1 MDCQFTLLQSCPRTE
16 SHLEERLQSLPAD
29 LDETYERMLLEVQR
43 RGLAFDLW
51 RVLLQLCYAHRP
63 MMIAEVIDGLA
74 VDVGDQAGLNL
85 NRQLQDEDDV
95 LQICS
100 GFVEVDIQVVADH
113 LWSKIFT
120 KFKVLRIAHFTVQ
133 EYLESDRL
141 PKQVGDNFGL
151 NAAVGHQE
159 ITKICLTYLSHPG
172 LSVDPLAENSFEATI
187 GDYPL
192 AYYAARLW
200 HEHYKRASSHGDN
213 LDVLVLPIFTDP
225 QIYANWAIT
234 LGSLY
239 NRRGTDIPGLLYFPA
254 LWGLENICLGLLQL
268 KAPNHIQELVNAEGS
283 VYGTALHAAC
293 VEGHTKIAK
302 LLLEHGTDV
311 NIQAGSR
318 GTALQA
324 AAARRFTEAM
334 EILLKHGADANIQ
347 GGYYET
353 ALQAAAWQYKQSK
366 NCSELTWT
374 LTQTLPL
381 LMLPSRDSP
390 STPLLTF

>member
-1 MDCQFTLLQSCPRTE
+1 
-16 SHLEERLQSLPAD
+16 
-29 LDETYERMLLEVQR
+29 
-43 RGLAFDLW
+43 
-51 RVLLQLCYAHRP
+51 
-63 MMIAEVIDGLA
+63 MIAEVIDGLA

-100 GFVEVDIQVVADH
+100 GFVEVDVQVVADH

-172 LSVDPLAENSFEATI
+172 LSVDPLAENPFEATI

-324 AAARRFTEAM
+324 AADCGSIKAMEILLKHGADVNIQGGYYGTALQAAAARRFTEAM

-381 LMLPSRDSP
+381 LILPSRNS
-390 STPLLTF
+390 PLLTSTYLLNLPFNLPSP